1 MTWIKSVSQEKA
13 TGRLKSLY
21 EKYQRP
27 NGTIANIY
35 SAHSLRPHILEGH
48 ATLYRAV
55 LGHSGNVLALWYLE
69 AVGLYVSV
77 LNQCTYCIDHH
88 AYAGGLAYAG
98 KPEAWLAIADALM
111 GDRLEEVFDGKELS
125 LLWYVR
131 ALTLTPAALTAESID
146 TLRAAGASD
155 GEILEV
161 NQVTGY
167 FAYANR
173 VVLGLGVTLD
183 GETR

>member
-1 MTWIKSVSQEKA
+1 MTWIESVSRRNA
-13 TGRLKSLY
+13 AGHLRALY
-21 EKYQRP
+21 KKYQRP
-27 NGTIANIY
+27 NGTIANIF
-35 SAHSLRPHILEGH
+35 SAHSLRPHTLEGH
-48 ATLYRAV
+48 AALYRAV
-55 LGHSGNVLALWYLE
+55 LGHNGNVLALWYLE

-88 AYAGGLAYAG
+88 THAGGLAYPG
-98 KPEAWLAIADALM
+98 KPEAWSAIADALV
-111 GDRLEEVFDGKELS
+111 GGVLEAGFDGKELA
-125 LLWYVR
+125 LLGYVG
-131 ALTLTPAALTAESID
+131 TLTVDPAALTIESIES
-146 TLRAAGASD
+146 LRQAGASD

-161 NQVTGY
+161 NQVAGY

>member
-1 MTWIKSVSQEKA
+1 MTWIKSLSRGNA
-13 TGRLKSLY
+13 AGRLKALY
-21 EKYQRP
+21 EKNQRP
-27 NGTIANIY
+27 NGTIANIF
-35 SAHSLRPHILEGH
+35 SAHSLRPHTLEGH
-48 ATLYRAV
+48 TALYRAV
-55 LGHSGNVLALWYLE
+55 LGHTGNVLALWYLE

-111 GDRLEEVFDGKELS
+111 GDRLEEVFDGKELA
-125 LLWYVR
+125 LLGYVR
-131 ALTLTPAALTAESID
+131 ALTLAPAALTVESIE

-161 NQVTGY
+161 NQITGY